1 MPSIHSYT
9 HVPENLQPSVKCFF
23 RLSVLHRTPSVSE
36 QGINQ
41 SASTD
46 LSSTIKS
53 NSLAGWRPLRCVGTS
68 KCLFLRTFSIILQS
82 VLITSWLST
91 CTLFQF
97 PYKCWLFG
105 GSCNFIYFSTISR
118 TTQKKPKQTVVRYN
132 WKKVL
137 CVFCDS
143 MLYNTL
149 GCPPRWQSLWRR
161 CTEFIYASCSDT
173 ALPKSVSISS
183 FPSTVRA
190 VAIHCRPSPLISWE
204 YQDTERAR

>member
-1 MPSIHSYT
+1 MHFVRSTYLELTRASEHSQGWTAIYTHSMPSIHSYR
-9 HVPENLQPSVKCFF
+9 HVPENLQPSVKCLF

-105 GSCNFIYFSTISR
+105 GSCNFTYFSTISR
-118 TTQKKPKQTVVRYN
+118 TTQKKQQKKPKQ
-132 WKKVL
+132 L
-137 CVFCDS
+137 
-143 MLYNTL
+143 
-149 GCPPRWQSLWRR
+149 
-161 CTEFIYASCSDT
+161 
-173 ALPKSVSISS
+173 
-183 FPSTVRA
+183 
-190 VAIHCRPSPLISWE
+190 
-204 YQDTERAR
+204 